1 MANEDV
7 AKYLLKAR
15 KNNPV
20 AVYIAKNSVR
30 ENDILRRLRE
40 KTIQELK
47 ENPMISAPEQV
58 QLISM
63 LLKLMNAK
71 KAIEIGVFTGYNI
84 LNIAMA
90 LPKDG
95 KVIGCDISA
104 DYVNMGKPFFAE
116 AGVSDKI
123 DLRIQSAVKT
133 LDELLTAGEGGT
145 FDFIYIDA
153 DKPSMDTY
161 YEKALQLV
169 RTGGLIGL
177 DNVLWQG
184 KVLNP
189 ELHHDDEET
198 NSIVKLNEKIHKD
211 SRVEMSLVPFADGLT
226 LCRKL

>member
-47 ENPMISAPEQV
+47 ENTMISAPEQV

-177 DNVLWQG
+177 DNVLWDG

-189 ELHHDDEET
+189 ELHHDDERT
-198 NSIVKLNEKIHKD
+198 NVIVKLNEKIHKD